1 MDVGKAIFGL
11 LDDTANVKT
20 LVNNAT
26 TGTRIYPS
34 GYRVPTSTT
43 APFII
48 YHIVSTTPNNTK
60 NGVSTYDYVRCQIT
74 SFGTTY
80 AQAQDLSTEVRAAL
94 DYKTG
99 TIEGVQ
105 IDKCFFE
112 DANDVYDDKFGDDGI
127 HYVAMDFRF
136 NINR

>member
-1 MDVGKAIFGL
+1 MDIGKAINSIL
-11 LDDTANVKT
+11 RNTA
-20 LVNNAT
+20 
-26 TGTRIYPS
+26 
-34 GYRVPTSTT
+34 
-43 APFII
+43 
-48 YHIVSTTPNNTK
+48 
-60 NGVSTYDYVRCQIT
+60 GVSNYVGSRIFPQKIPFGETMPAITYDYVRCQIT

-80 AQAQDLSTEVRAAL
+80 AEAQDLSAEVRNAL

-99 TIEGVQ
+99 TVEGVE